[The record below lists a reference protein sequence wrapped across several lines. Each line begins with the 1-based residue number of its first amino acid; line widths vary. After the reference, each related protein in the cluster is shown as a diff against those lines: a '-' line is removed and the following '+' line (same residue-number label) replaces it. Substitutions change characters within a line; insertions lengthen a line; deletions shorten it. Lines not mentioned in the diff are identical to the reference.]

1 MARIEIIIRDEQGN
15 IINQATQET
24 YELGSELTNLNQI
37 ERAVEQFKQA
47 LLPALEADLLS
58 QHQQVTVQALKKKP
72 TGEV

>member
-15 IINQATQET
+15 VINQVTPET
-24 YELGSELTNLNQI
+24 YELGSELNNLNQI
-37 ERAVEQFKQA
+37 ERAVEQFKQV

>member
-15 IINQATQET
+15 IINQVTQER
-24 YELGSELTNLNQI
+24 YELGAELTNLNQI

-58 QHQQVTVQALKKKP
+58 QHQQVTVQALKKKS
-72 TGEV
+72 TAEV